1 MAAGALLFAAP
12 GTGPRGNVL
21 DVVSNS
27 GASGPDAGQAPAGG
41 AGTPAPVG
49 ASPSAANLAPVSP
62 LVRRD
67 PMRADRSGPSAPPVA
82 SLSGYVW
89 PIAHPRLT
97 LPFGPTGF
105 GSWLVDG
112 QLFHDGVDLATFC
125 GDRIDAAHAGTVLA
139 AGRHYDEFMGWLG
152 DLAPYVQ
159 RLDAKQLWTTLP
171 IIVVIDDGNGYR
183 SIYAHFSRI
192 VVKAGEIVRA
202 GQLLGYEGMTGRA
215 TGCHL
220 HYGLFSPFDDAAFTL
235 PPDVAKRMKLPA
247 LEIARVDPL
256 LVLPPKPG
264 INAPATPSPM
274 PLATP
279 PPAP

>member
-1 MAAGALLFAAP
+1 
-12 GTGPRGNVL
+12 VL

-27 GASGPDAGQAPAGG
+27 GASGPGAGQAPAGG
-41 AGTPAPVG
+41 AGMPAPVE

-152 DLAPYVQ
+152 DLGPYVQ

-171 IIVVIDDGNGYR
+171 IIVV
-183 SIYAHFSRI
+183 
-192 VVKAGEIVRA
+192 KAGEVVRA

-220 HYGLFSPFDDAAFTL
+220 HYGLFSPFDDAAFAL

>member
-1 MAAGALLFAAP
+1 M
-12 GTGPRGNVL
+12 
-21 DVVSNS
+21 VSNS

-41 AGTPAPVG
+41 AGTPAPAG
-49 ASPSAANLAPVSP
+49 ASPSAANLGPVSP

-152 DLAPYVQ
+152 DLGPYVQ

-192 VVKAGEIVRA
+192 VVKAGENRA
-202 GQLLGYEGMTGRA
+202 RRA
-215 TGCHL
+215 AA
-220 HYGLFSPFDDAAFTL
+220 GLRRHDGPGDRL
-235 PPDVAKRMKLPA
+235 PPA
-247 LEIARVDPL
+247 LRP
-256 LVLPPKPG
+256 VL
-264 INAPATPSPM
+264 AVRRCRPSHCRR
-274 PLATP
+274 TWRSG
-279 PPAP
+279 